1 VVSTVTRNPFLALVT
16 TSWDDG
22 HPLDLRLAELLSRYG
37 MPGTFYV
44 PRDVRWSRMT
54 ESEIRRLSSRFEL
67 GGHTL
72 HHVLLD
78 RVADDKARNQLAG
91 SRHWIEDVTGKAC
104 RIFCFP
110 GGKFRP
116 RQLSLARESGYQ
128 AVRTT
133 ELLSMHLPRRVNGL
147 AVVPTTVQ
155 VFPHSPLAYG
165 RNAIRRC
172 SVWRLV
178 GTGALLYGRD
188 WLKLA
193 HSLFD
198 ETLSHG
204 GVFHLWGHSWE
215 IEQEHQWERLEA
227 LLAIMASHRQK
238 FTSVTNLELC
248 ANVD

>member
-1 VVSTVTRNPFLALVT
+1 VTRNPSLSLVT

-37 MPGTFYV
+37 LSGTFYV

-54 ESEIRRLSSRFEL
+54 ETEIRGLSSRFEL

-78 RVADDKARNQLAG
+78 RVTDDEARNQLAG
-91 SRHWIEDVTGKAC
+91 SRRWIEDVTGKAC
-104 RIFCFP
+104 RVFCFP
-110 GGKFRP
+110 GGKYRL

-128 AVRTT
+128 AVRTA
-133 ELLSMHLPRRVNGL
+133 ELLSMHLPRRVCGL

-155 VFPHSPLAYG
+155 VFPHSPSAYS

-227 LLAIMASHRQK
+227 LLAIMALHREK

-248 ANVD
+248 ANVA